1 MPQKKCDWI
10 GCFEIGF
17 FDGLD
22 KTLLTEEAKKHI
34 FPFLKLIFLCP
45 NHFKL
50 GIGSSEKREES
61 RPALQR

>member
-10 GCFEIGF
+10 GCLETGF

-22 KTLLTEEAKKHI
+22 KTRLTEQGKKHI

-45 NHFKL
+45 YHFKL
-50 GIGSSEKREES
+50 GVARLKNEEEQTS
-61 RPALQR
+61 